1 MRKVRLDDL
10 DSRMGPADRSL
21 PLTDALGVADAAL
34 NFYELAPGDSFA
46 YGFHAHENQEEIF
59 YVLSGTATFEVGTER
74 EEVTVDGGEVIRF
87 PPGEFQSGHNHSDEP
102 VRALVV
108 GAPGA
113 RHEWDALESMA
124 PCADC
129 GEETSHAV
137 RPPNDEGVMQL
148 VCNECGAEMF

>member
-59 YVLSGTATFEVGTER
+59 YVLDGTVTFRTLEGDNVEVGA
-74 EEVTVDGGEVIRF
+74 GELARF
-87 PPGEFQSGHNHSDEP
+87 APGEFQRGTNRGDER
-102 VRALVV
+102 VRALAV
-108 GAPGA
+108 GAPQDPGDTEIL
-113 RHEWDALESMA
+113 REC
-124 PCADC
+124 PDC
-129 GEETSHAV
+129 GGETTQELELADDRSEICAV
-137 RPPNDEGVMQL
+137 CE
-148 VCNECGAEMF
+148 ECGTATGRFE